1 MVDFISNLHF
11 FNGILILIV
20 GTITGVWGLI
30 LFFMKKQTIIRPW
43 RIALI
48 FTGIVGFLQ
57 ALFGIILLLLGQH
70 PGTGTGLFYLHFV
83 YGAIVALAIPVAVT
97 YATGGKKPRRD
108 ILLFSII
115 ALVLVA
121 AALRAFVTGPH

>member
-1 MVDFISNLHF
+1 MVDFLSNLHF
-11 FNGILILIV
+11 FNGILILIS
-20 GTITGVWGLI
+20 GTVTGVWGLI

-48 FTGIVGFLQ
+48 FTGVVAFLQ
-57 ALFGIILLLLGQH
+57 AIFGIILVAEGQH
-70 PGTGTGLFYLHFV
+70 PGTGTGLYYLHFV
-83 YGAIVALAIPVAVT
+83 YGAIVALAVPVAVT

>member
-11 FNGILILIV
+11 FNGILILIA
-20 GTITGVWGLI
+20 GTVTGIWGLI

-48 FTGIVGFLQ
+48 FTAIVGFLQ
-57 ALFGIILLLLGQH
+57 ALFGIILLLMGQH
-70 PGTGTGLFYLHFV
+70 PGSGTGLYYLHFV
-83 YGAIVALAIPVAVT
+83 YGGIVALAIPVAVT

-108 ILLFSII
+108 MLLFSII

-121 AALRAFVTGPH
+121 AALRALATGPH

>member
-11 FNGILILIV
+11 FNAFLIMIA
-20 GTITGVWGLI
+20 GTVTGVWGLI
-30 LFFMKKQTIIRPW
+30 LFFMNKQTIIRPW

-48 FTGIVGFLQ
+48 FTAIVGLLQ
-57 ALFGIILLLLGQH
+57 AVFGIILLLLGQR
-70 PGTGTGLFYLHFV
+70 PGTGTGLYYLHFV

-108 ILLFSII
+108 ILIFSII
-115 ALVLVA
+115 SLVLVA

>member
-1 MVDFISNLHF
+1 MVDFLSNLHF
-11 FNGILILIV
+11 FNGILILIA

-48 FTGIVGFLQ
+48 FTGVVAFLQ
-57 ALFGIILLLLGQH
+57 AIFGIILVAEGQH
-70 PGTGTGLFYLHFV
+70 PGTGTGLYYLHFV
-83 YGAIVALAIPVAVT
+83 YGAIVALAVPVAIT